1 MVRLNEKRWV
11 KAGIEFSD
19 GYGLLS
25 GVLTDE
31 ASDWATG
38 RYQSDPTDFWVQ
50 GHSPGRRF
58 ENTGV
63 SWWADLAPR
72 PPLFIPKSGL
82 LPCWPYV
89 LNSRTCRLGNT
100 V

>member
-38 RYQSDPTDFWVQ
+38 RYQSDPTDFWVRVTVQ
-50 GHSPGRRF
+50 D
-58 ENTGV
+58 GV
-63 SWWADLAPR
+63 LRIQASVGGQIWPLVRLCSFPKADCYLVGPM
-72 PPLFIPKSGL
+72 
-82 LPCWPYV
+82 C
-89 LNSRTCRLGNT
+89 
-100 V
+100 